1 MSDLPAEIVMQTRVA
16 PARIIRSTR
25 YSETAFGRSVPSAMR
40 VPTGSSSLEK
50 ASGWM
55 RLPMPAAGTIPQVL
69 MGGPL
74 PPEPSPPRP
83 SSPVP
88 TPLPHRERREKDRKR
103 IFDFVPPRPVREGV
117 RGRERGPGGEGS
129 GGGDPPESPP
139 SPPPAAPPYA
149 R

>member
-1 MSDLPAEIVMQTRVA
+1 MSDLPAEIVMQMRVA

-69 MGGPL
+69 M
-74 PPEPSPPRP
+74 
-83 SSPVP
+83 P
-88 TPLPHRERREKDRKR
+88 TPPLA
-103 IFDFVPPRPVREGV
+103 G
-117 RGRERGPGGEGS
+117 
-129 GGGDPPESPP
+129 SPP
-139 SPPPAAPPYA
+139 SPPPAPPPLRRMLGQRPLAGGAGDPADLLWGKGKDGEHLLRAPRREDLPS
-149 R
+149 RLE